1 MANNNFLEAVD
12 NIPSFNSDKGNNS
25 FGDTINVNRGKIESI
40 TIYEVYESELEVFE
54 SGAPSS
60 IFLNFTTFFEGIFLS
75 FLPVLLTVSFDFS
88 KYKDFIAFLIFCIID
103 IVTFFLTVI
112 MFIIWLRKRKDL
124 KHIITGIK
132 ERIK

>member
-60 IFLNFTTFFEGIFLS
+60 IFLNFTTFFGGIF
-75 FLPVLLTVSFDFS
+75 
-88 KYKDFIAFLIFCIID
+88 
-103 IVTFFLTVI
+103 
-112 MFIIWLRKRKDL
+112 
-124 KHIITGIK
+124 
-132 ERIK
+132 RIRQF